1 MGPATWD
8 SRQSDNRPHSGNGL
22 RSRNC
27 QLNILLKYSTIK
39 YSLIKIGELDYTSIT
54 VDEGDNMTSNQLN
67 AIKANLA
74 RSGVTNYD
82 VQPANGCIMVTY
94 GRVCMYFIFRG
105 DTIVD
110 IQVD

>member
-54 VDEGDNMTSNQLN
+54 VDEGDNMTTREHM
-67 AIKANLA
+67 ANLA
-74 RSGVTNYD
+74 QRYADALVAYHMDKNAD
-82 VQPANGCIMVTY
+82 NFEIVCDLQNMLNMVCEELAQEET
-94 GRVCMYFIFRG
+94 V
-105 DTIVD
+105 
-110 IQVD
+110 